1 MAQPMI
7 RKISLRL
14 VAATLI
20 VLMAANA
27 YLAINRLRLIQKSA
41 ALTLEDSNIQA
52 NIAAVLQDLTDM
64 ETGQRGYLLTEDS
77 SYLLPYTQAKNKIA
91 NDFASLRSGL
101 ANRPA
106 DERSIE
112 SQLESLAASK
122 QTEMEHTITLRQQGY
137 RHRAFVMVNTNEGRE
152 YMDQARELAS
162 SIASQEGT
170 SFARFD
176 KDRTERQS
184 RALAETVIASC
195 CLLILTVFLFALARY
210 HERALERQIA
220 QSTRALALR
229 DAQLQKL
236 ISALSNEVRSNI
248 AALGAD
254 ARLLLESYG
263 GFLPRHGQE
272 TAENMKET
280 AAQLERV
287 RQELLGQSEPEIDQK
302 AA

>member
-1 MAQPMI
+1 MI

-14 VAATLI
+14 VAAIVI

-27 YLAINRLRLIQKSA
+27 YLAVSRLRLIQKSA

-52 NIAAVLQDLTDM
+52 NIAAVMQDLTDM

-77 SYLLPYTQAKNKIA
+77 SYLLPFTAAKDRIA
-91 NDFASLRSGL
+91 SDFGGLRAGL

-112 SQLESLAASK
+112 SQLESLSASK

-137 RHRAFVMVNTNEGRE
+137 RHRAFVIVNTNEGRE
-152 YMDQARELAS
+152 YMDQARKLAS
-162 SIASQEGT
+162 SLSSSEGA

-176 KDRTERQS
+176 KERTERQS
-184 RALAETVIASC
+184 RALSETVIAGC
-195 CLLILTVFLFALARY
+195 GLLLLTVFLFALARY
-210 HERALERQIA
+210 HERVLEQEVLKNA
-220 QSTRALALR
+220 RALALK
-229 DAQLQKL
+229 DAQIEKL
-236 ISALSNEVRSNI
+236 TSALSNEARLNI
-248 AALGAD
+248 AALVAD
-254 ARLLLESYG
+254 ARLLLETYG

-272 TAENMKET
+272 AAENMKET
-280 AAQLERV
+280 AAQLERL
-287 RQELLGQSEPEIDQK
+287 RQELLGQSEPEIDQR